1 MFLVRAVGLPKIT
14 FGAFFSVLVC
24 KGRTFQSPS
33 TVIDIVTVKGS
44 VQNFDIVTVKGS
56 VQNCCVCNSNSN
68 NSYPSFR
75 SHDRFLQ
82 SVKFSLEFDIQI

>member
-24 KGRTFQSPS
+24 KGRTFQSLS
-33 TVIDIVTVKGS
+33 TVI
-44 VQNFDIVTVKGS
+44 DIVTVKGS